1 MKLRLRWIV
10 VVFAWV
16 AGILVSQDIFAQDDF
31 QTQLE
36 QTSSSIIKS
45 VKLFPNPAVEY
56 VHVRIENMDIA
67 QVTFQLHNI
76 IGNVVN
82 VESEVVD
89 QHELRLKVKDLPI
102 GYYLVSI
109 TDAQTRINGT
119 FKFVKR

>member
-1 MKLRLRWIV
+1 MKLRLRWII

-31 QTQLE
+31 QTQPE

-56 VHVRIENMDIA
+56 VHVRIENMDVA
-67 QVTFQLHNI
+67 LVTFQLHNI

-89 QHELRLKVKDLPI
+89 QHELRLKVKDLPV

-109 TDAQTRINGT
+109 TDAQTRVNGT

>member
-31 QTQLE
+31 PTQPE

-56 VHVRIENMDIA
+56 VHVRIENMDVA

-89 QHELRLKVKDLPI
+89 QHELRLRVKDLPI

-109 TDAQTRINGT
+109 TDVQTRVNGT

>member
-31 QTQLE
+31 QTQPE
-36 QTSSSIIKS
+36 QTSASIIKS

-89 QHELRLKVKDLPI
+89 QHEFRLKVKDLPI

-109 TDAQTRINGT
+109 TDAQTRLNGT

>member
-45 VKLFPNPAVEY
+45 VKLFPNPAIEY